1 MMQRSA
7 FLRCQ
12 AVSSSTDGMRKV
24 LVANRGEIACRVF
37 RTAKSMGLG
46 TVAVYC
52 DAERDGKHVQSAD
65 EAFRIGPPP
74 ARTSYL
80 LGDNIIAV
88 AKTAGADGIHPGYGF
103 LSENAE
109 FADAVKAAGM
119 KWIGPPSDA
128 IRAMGSKS
136 ESKNIMTK
144 AGVPVVPGYHGA
156 DQSEATLTAE
166 AKRIG
171 YPLLIKAV
179 SGGGGKGMKIVR
191 SDKEFVPALHSAQR
205 EATNFF
211 KDDRVL
217 LEKFIERPRHV
228 EVQVF
233 CDSHGNGVY
242 FFERDCSVQRR
253 YQKVLE
259 EAPAPGLDPKVRKE
273 FGEVAVR
280 AAKAV
285 GYVGAGTVEFIFD
298 TETNDFYF
306 MEMNTRLQVEHPVTE
321 EVCLVKGEPLDLVRL
336 QIKVANGEA
345 LDFTQDDLKLNGHC
359 IEARVFA
366 ESPRDGF
373 LPGSGHLAYVRE
385 PTEGRVGDVKVR
397 LDTGFRSGDDV
408 LVHYDPMIAKLIVWG
423 PDRDAALRGLR
434 VALNDYHIAG
444 INTNIDFCKRCLE
457 NDAFKKG
464 GVTTKFIEEN
474 KDELLRPMETPS
486 WTSALAA
493 VAYVCQSAAKAVGAK
508 SDDATSITHAGAFRV
523 GSSSAFNVPF
533 MTDDKQ
539 PLNLTVTSL
548 GNSTFTVK
556 GPDYEHTIELTRNKD
571 GGYAAHIDCASRTS
585 FNMLRTNDAVIITNH
600 TGSYTF
606 KVQPLPRGFGDVSFR
621 SDGSSGV
628 LSPMPGKLTKFL
640 VEGGATVEAGQGV
653 LVVEAMKMEHVVKA
667 PSAGIIHFDLRE
679 GTMCKADEQLA
690 HIAPAEEA
698 K

>member
-1 MMQRSA
+1 MGSG
-7 FLRCQ
+7 
-12 AVSSSTDGMRKV
+12 DMRKV

-65 EAFRIGPPP
+65 EAYRIGPPP
-74 ARTSYL
+74 AKTSYL
-80 LGDNIIAV
+80 LGDNIIKV
-88 AKTAGADGIHPGYGF
+88 AKEAGAEGIHPGYGF
-103 LSENAE
+103 LSENAD

-144 AGVPVVPGYHGA
+144 AGVPCVPGYHGA

-166 AKRIG
+166 AKRVG
-171 YPLLIKAV
+171 FPLLIKAV

-191 SDKEFVPALHSAQR
+191 DVKDFVPMLHSAQR

-217 LEKFIERPRHV
+217 LERFIEKPRHV

-242 FFERDCSVQRR
+242 FFERDCSIQRR

-259 EAPAPGLDPKVRKE
+259 EAPAPGLDPKVRQE

-298 TETNDFYF
+298 TDANDFYF

-321 EVCLVKGEPLDLVRL
+321 EICLVKGEPLDLVRL
-336 QIKVANGEA
+336 QIRVANGEP
-345 LDFTQDDLKLNGHC
+345 LGFEQSDLQLNGHC

-385 PTEGRVGDVKVR
+385 PAEGKVGDVKVR

-423 PDRDAALRGLR
+423 PDRATALRGLR
-434 VALNDYHIAG
+434 TALNDYHIAG

-457 NDAFKKG
+457 NEDFQKG
-464 GVTTKFIEEN
+464 GVTTKFIEEH
-474 KDELLRPMETPS
+474 KESLLQPMPVSSVT
-486 WTSALAA
+486 TALAA
-493 VAYVCQSAAKAVGAK
+493 VAYLCDNAAKAVGAK
-508 SDDATSITHAGAFRV
+508 SIADGLVSAGAFRAA
-523 GSSSAFNVPF
+523 SSTETLVPF
-533 MTDDKQ
+533 LTEDKE
-539 PLNLTVTSL
+539 PLNLRVR
-548 GNSTFTVK
+548 STGSNTFVVR
-556 GPDYEHTIELTRNKD
+556 GDGFEHRVQLTTNKD
-571 GGYAAHIDCASRTS
+571 GGLAAHIDNSSRTS
-585 FNMLRTNDAVIITNH
+585 FGTIRIADAVVITQT

-606 KVQPLPRGFGDVSFR
+606 KIQPIPRGFGDVSFR
-621 SDGSSGV
+621 ADGSSAV
-628 LSPMPGKLTKFL
+628 LSPMPGKLTKYL
-640 VEGGATVEAGQGV
+640 VESGATVEPGQPV

-667 PSAGIIHFDLRE
+667 PSAGVITFDKRE
-679 GTMCKADEQLA
+679 GEMCGADEQLA
-690 HIAPAEEA
+690 HIAQPEGSA
-698 K
+698 